1 MMDDEGRM
9 FVVGHSS
16 FVCKQ
21 RVTGFECE
29 HTMTRI
35 ILVRH
40 GQTAWNREERFR
52 GREDLPL
59 DETGHR
65 QAIAA
70 GQRIAANWSPTAIY
84 CSPLQ
89 RAVQTARP
97 IGDACGLSV
106 LPWPDLTDIDYGQW
120 QGLTPAEAA
129 ARTPTLHRAWLEAPQ
144 TVQIPGGE
152 SLATVRART
161 FAALQEII
169 SRHRGETVIVVAHTV
184 VNRLLL
190 CAVLGLDNSRFWRL
204 CQETAAI
211 NVFEWDGEDFTLVS
225 LNDTSH
231 LRCEKGY

>member
-1 MMDDEGRM
+1 MMDDEGRI
-9 FVVGHSS
+9 FVVGRSS
-16 FVCKQ
+16 FVRKR
-21 RVTGFECE
+21 RVTGFECK

-59 DETGHR
+59 DETGRR
-65 QAIAA
+65 QAMAA
-70 GQRIAANWSPTAIY
+70 GQRIAANWSPTAIH

-89 RAVQTARP
+89 RAVQTARS

-106 LPWPDLTDIDYGQW
+106 LPWPDLIDIDYGQW
-120 QGLTPAEAA
+120 QGLTPAEA
-129 ARTPTLHRAWLEAPQ
+129 TKAPQ
-144 TVQIPGGE
+144 TVQIPCGE

-169 SRHRGETVIVVAHTV
+169 CRHPGETVVVVAHTV

-190 CAVLGLDNSRFWRL
+190 CAILGLDNSRFWRL
-204 CQETAAI
+204 RQETAAI
-211 NVFEWDGEDFTLVS
+211 NVFEWDGQDFTLVS
-225 LNDTSH
+225 LNDTCH
-231 LRCEKGY
+231 LRCEQGY